1 MKKII
6 ILFLSLTTVSF
17 SCEENKF
24 ETTQVEFVFRLLNE
38 QGLQSTSF
46 FEEENFI
53 LSFLI
58 INKSSESFYLQQFRD
73 DIEDFF
79 RVYKFDTSEG
89 GELIDLGKPYQ
100 SMFCLKIG
108 GIKIEAGDT
117 LKFET
122 PWTVPD
128 NYWPVDGLIF
138 CGGNNAAPLKKGK
151 YQVNFS
157 HSFEFFKGDESFETN
172 QLNFNI
178 EFEMN

>member
-1 MKKII
+1 MKKIV
-6 ILFLSLTTVSF
+6 ILLLSLTAVSF

-46 FEEENFI
+46 LDEENFI

-58 INKSSESFYLQQFRD
+58 INKSSESSYLQHV

-100 SMFCLKIG
+100 SMFCLKRG
-108 GIKIEAGDT
+108 GINIDPGDT

-122 PWTVPD
+122 PWSVPE
-128 NYWPVDGLIF
+128 NYSPDDGLIF

-157 HSFEFFKGDESFETN
+157 SSFGFFRGGESFETSL
-172 QLNFNI
+172 LNFNT